1 MSSSKWN
8 HYLISHNLLKESS
21 QESNLFSNM
30 TDYLSFFTGINS
42 FSDDIAAHFS
52 RLTTYDWFKLGLDR
66 EDFGSSNDI
75 DYFLTL
81 FSKTG
86 SPMNCLFWLDSRD
99 LTSLTNLSST
109 LASNLME
116 LSLPKNNP
124 TNILKF
130 FPDHKTEETLFDLE
144 LWFADL
150 DSLGDTLRTQS
161 TPDTKLFYPEPF
173 IASPSFTHEE
183 IWFIH
188 ILHYNYWLWF
198 FFISLIMF
206 YFITFIN
213 VVRWCNLRSKPKRET
228 RGVSRSKCADLITA
242 CVPVSWA
249 ISIIIS
255 ETVDATDYY
264 DGFGTGEIV
273 IGIRAY
279 QWGWEYFYPKNI
291 DLNYNVKPSY
301 SSFIGNS
308 IKYNNTS
315 SNTLD
320 SAALWKHFQKKNN
333 TNQVNLPSHVILSP
347 NDANSSLN
355 NIDFS
360 SVGNSISNDISAF
373 EGIKKFSKSTSSNI
387 NRDTASANS
396 TFSKINNL
404 YLGGSDVINND
415 TYSYGSYRQHNLSSG
430 DSLTPTYSTL
440 VDKNGLGKFYSYS
453 LGMDKRSLGISNSL
467 ILSADAVPNANRSL
481 NYSLFSTLN
490 TQVQLNNLIGSGNIF
505 FSKWLAYY
513 SNAYNMNLADDVKG
527 YANPF
532 KTFFKFKNTKKL
544 FLKNSDNVGRLG
556 ILDELSHNNKL
567 SYYSWDL
574 FNNSKSYR
582 FKDIKSPNM
591 QFLSPDKNLRSIANK
606 SLSASNINFNYDT
619 NTGQMINKNSQIS
632 NGLYENYLGSEFDWV
647 DKSSIQKVLSTPLTF
662 SNTHTPLASNNPTWN
677 SISYD
682 RLDSHSKG
690 ETPSILSG
698 KEELAP
704 EYLFSPYWYSYYKGL
719 NLKHAYSLILQNA
732 NKTGQFYL
740 PHVLDYSE
748 YDFRN
753 NQAQEALEDAFWES
767 NYSAFSHEDYILIKK
782 NSLQGDYF
790 NKPRLLY
797 NSTSRTLDKK
807 AFVVEAPAPFLNSLF
822 SAVNSCSSKLI
833 MLDTGSNN
841 VSLNANLINNSLFFI
856 DYVYSILFKITP
868 IKKALFYTNWL
879 GRGYYFNFS
888 ELFYSSVNSNLV
900 NTLTTI
906 STYQKGISNVRVD
919 NINSI
924 RNLNGL
930 NWDNF
935 NFKGMGSDKYRWFN
949 AIWFVYRPSA
959 PTVVSYYSWV
969 CKNLPMSNFIE
980 NAAFVSSKQ
989 SGLWFTELQS
999 SLGLDNET
1007 YDFDYSRN
1015 RLKKFKLKFESRS
1028 FLRPA
1033 SSDTSAPSLNSLVLQ
1048 ASDLFFNPQETN
1060 ILNFR
1065 YYNNDYNLE
1074 SLDNNYENIKNFKYL
1089 YHFNNKSTQFNSSS
1103 FFTPVAYTTVLDY
1116 FRADFDEHNWSLN
1129 NNTGGTSD
1137 LEYSTKKGDK
1147 SYALTNSMKLRT
1159 TAKNSIVTYN
1169 AIQKVYKSR
1178 FDDSRS
1184 NTNFGDFINSDA
1196 RYPFLLESKSPYES
1210 MLGKNKESYFNV
1222 SLYNKEFSN
1231 NHSIFLDSWSTINTM
1246 FLDVPFL
1253 LSMKSDASRYLWFD
1267 WHSRWSSMEV
1277 QPSSIAKYSLAGLP
1291 YFSKTFE
1298 YTTQLGEELN
1308 DSENYL
1314 TKLSRV
1320 RKNYMSN
1327 WSYSPY
1333 FYNKISNWYNYG
1345 SINYIL
1351 SGLSNTPT
1359 TKKVLGLA
1367 KTYEKDLFIGDVNRL
1382 LSTPTHSG
1390 LNRANSVTWS
1400 PIKGLQSHYYS
1411 TAILSDILSKR
1422 EHLYRSFFRNKT
1434 GIVSIPKS
1442 LTVSPE
1448 NSLIQ
1453 EVKAAYP
1460 FIEPT
1465 TYSSEVTRELLY
1477 SNSDFLR
1484 YSFMLDFIKILNKQQ
1499 SNLPINFSSLSNYFI
1514 YLLGPK
1520 TNYGGIGNNYDLYK
1534 SQYRPMRKGITNM
1547 IRLQATNAIAM
1558 PTEIRLH
1565 ILASSKDVIHSWAIP
1580 SAGIKIDCVP
1590 GYSSHRIAIFLT
1602 HGIFWGQCMEI
1613 CGRYHHWMP
1622 IVVYFMKRDLFFLWC
1637 THFMHYNDVEN
1648 TFNMAD
1654 KQLTDYVRLVSFDKN
1669 MWVNEL
1675 NRVL

>member
-8 HYLISHNLLKESS
+8 HYLISNNLINKSS
-21 QESNLFSNM
+21 QESNLFSGL
-30 TDYLSFFTGINS
+30 TDYFSFFSWLNS

-52 RLTTYDWFKLGLDR
+52 TLTTTDWFKLGLDKA
-66 EDFGSSNDI
+66 DFGSSRDI
-75 DYFLTL
+75 DYFMTL
-81 FSKTG
+81 FNRLG
-86 SPMNCLFWLDSRD
+86 LPDNCLFWVDSSD
-99 LTSLTNLSST
+99 LACLSNVSSV
-109 LASNLME
+109 LASNLAE
-116 LSLPKNNP
+116 LTIAKNNP
-124 TNILKF
+124 SNIIKF
-130 FPDHKTEETLFDLE
+130 FPDQRSEEVLFDLE

-150 DSLGDTLRTQS
+150 DSVGDTLRTQS

-320 SAALWKHFQKKNN
+320 SGTLWKHFQKKNN
-333 TNQVNLPSHVILSP
+333 TNQVNLPSHVVLSP
-347 NDANSSLN
+347 NDANSSLS

-360 SVGNSISNDISAF
+360 YVGNSVSKDTSAF
-373 EGIKKFSKSTSSNI
+373 DRIKKFSKSTNSNI
-387 NRDTASANS
+387 NKDTSGANV

-404 YLGGSDVINND
+404 YLGGSDILNNN

-430 DSLTPTYSTL
+430 EALIPSYSTL
-440 VDKNGLGKFYSYS
+440 IDKRGFQSFYSYN
-453 LGMDKRSLGISNSL
+453 LGMRSSDLGSTTSKTISTDTVYNS
-467 ILSADAVPNANRSL
+467 NKSL
-481 NYSLFSTLN
+481 DNPLYNTLT
-490 TQVQLNNLIGSGNIF
+490 TQTKLNNLVNSGDIF
-505 FSKWLAYY
+505 FSKWLSHYL
-513 SNAYNMNLADDVKG
+513 NTYNMNLADDVKD

-544 FLKNSDNVGRLG
+544 FIKNNDLANKSQ
-556 ILDELSHNNKL
+556 ILDELCTDS
-567 SYYSWDL
+567 SVGYYSWDL
-574 FNNSKSYR
+574 FNSSRSYR

-591 QFLSPDKNLRSIANK
+591 QFLSPDKNLRSTVNK
-606 SLSASNINFNYDT
+606 SASSSNVSFNYDT
-619 NTGQMINKNSQIS
+619 NTGGVFNKNSLIS
-632 NGLYENYLGSEFDWV
+632 SGLYDNYLGSESEWV
-647 DKSSIQKVLSTPLTF
+647 DKSFIGKVVGTGLTF
-662 SNTHTPLASNNPTWN
+662 SNNHTPLSSNNPSWQN
-677 SISYD
+677 VGYD
-682 RLDSHSKG
+682 RIDFNSKN
-690 ETPSILSG
+690 ETPGILSG

-719 NLKHAYSLILQNA
+719 NLKHSYSLILENMYKY
-732 NKTGQFYL
+732 NQFYL
-740 PHVLDYSE
+740 PQVLDYSE

-753 NQAQEALEDAFWES
+753 NQAQEALEDAIWES
-767 NYSAFSHEDYILIKK
+767 SYSAFSHEDYVSVKK
-782 NSLQGDYF
+782 NSTQGGYF
-790 NKPRLLY
+790 SKPSDLY
-797 NSTSRTLDKK
+797 NLTTRVSDKK
-807 AFVVEAPAPFLNSLF
+807 SIGIDLSAPSTI
-822 SAVNSCSSKLI
+822 VK
-833 MLDTGSNN
+833 T
-841 VSLNANLINNSLFFI
+841 SLNMLSASESNSISLIHPVSNFGINYHNFI
-856 DYVYSILFKITP
+856 KLSYSIFFEKTFV
-868 IKKALFYTNWL
+868 KKTLSYVNFV
-879 GRGYYFNFS
+879 GSGYYFNPS
-888 ELFYSSVNSNLV
+888 EVIYGPRFINWLGAFNLSSF
-900 NTLTTI
+900 
-906 STYQKGISNVRVD
+906 YQKGISGLCIN
-919 NINSI
+919 NIDDASNI
-924 RNLNGL
+924 TGL
-930 NWDNF
+930 NWNRF
-935 NFKGMGSDKYRWFN
+935 NFRGMGEDKYKWFN
-949 AIWFVYRPSA
+949 AVWFVYRPSA
-959 PTVVSYYSWV
+959 PIVVSYYSWA
-969 CKNLPMSNFIE
+969 FICE
-980 NAAFVSSKQ
+980 P
-989 SGLWFTELQS
+989 LYTFTEKAINSLSEYS
-999 SLGLDNET
+999 SLWSSNLTQMVVLDRSI
-1007 YDFDYSRN
+1007 YDLLQDRN
-1015 RLKKFKLKFESRS
+1015 RLKKFKLKLEYRS
-1028 FLRPA
+1028 FLK
-1033 SSDTSAPSLNSLVLQ
+1033 SLSLNFPNSKPNSLALQ
-1048 ASDLFFNPQETN
+1048 TQELFSNPLEINFLDLG
-1060 ILNFR
+1060 
-1065 YYNNDYNLE
+1065 YYNNDSNLE
-1074 SLDNNYENIKNFKYL
+1074 SLEGNYENIKNFKYL
-1089 YHFNNKSTQFNSSS
+1089 YHFNNKGSLLNSSS
-1103 FFTPVAYTTVLDY
+1103 FFTPFSYTTVLDY

-1129 NNTGGTSD
+1129 NKAITNHVGDGQYFTLG
-1137 LEYSTKKGDK
+1137 GDK
-1147 SYALTNSMKLRT
+1147 SYTLTNSMKLRT

-1184 NTNFGDFINSDA
+1184 NTNFGDFTNSYSK
-1196 RYPFLLESKSPYES
+1196 YPFLLESKSPYES

-1222 SLYNKEFSN
+1222 SLYNKEFIN
-1231 NHSIFLDSWSTINTM
+1231 NQSVFLDSWSNSNTM
-1246 FLDVPFL
+1246 FLDIPFL

-1314 TKLSRV
+1314 TKLSRA

-1333 FYNKISNWYNYG
+1333 FYNKILNWYNYG
-1345 SINYIL
+1345 GLNHMLLGVGNL
-1351 SGLSNTPT
+1351 STI
-1359 TKKVLGLA
+1359 KKVLDLS
-1367 KTYEKDLFIGDVNRL
+1367 KTYERDLFIADTTSLN
-1382 LSTPTHSG
+1382 STPTHSG
-1390 LNRANSVTWS
+1390 LNRANSTTWS

-1411 TAILSDILSKR
+1411 TAILNDILSKR
-1422 EHLYRSFFRNKT
+1422 EHLYRSFFKNKS
-1434 GIVSIPKS
+1434 GVISIPKS

-1448 NSLIQ
+1448 NSLLQ
-1453 EVKAAYP
+1453 EIRAAYP

-1465 TYSSEVTRELLY
+1465 TYSSEITRELLY
-1477 SNSDFLR
+1477 NNTGFLR
-1484 YSFMLDFIKILNKQQ
+1484 HSFILDFIKILNKQQ
-1499 SNLPINFSSLSNYFI
+1499 GNLPINFNLISNYFI

-1520 TNYGGIGNNYDLYK
+1520 SNYSGIGNNYDIYK

-1637 THFMHYNDVEN
+1637 THFMHYNEVEN

-1654 KQLTDYVRLVSFDKN
+1654 KQLTDYIRLVSFDKN

-1675 NRVL
+1675 NRVI